1 MRTQT
6 KHCLR
11 LVFRTVRCAAMAEA
25 VINGKARSLAIIR
38 QIRWRH
44 IRRELLAAPV
54 TFVLLSALPRLHP
67 ALSWNVYG
75 SSRDTR
81 LLWRQDSRQL
91 HEITTMEIGLRVA
104 TALLQPYYAADREE
118 RWFRDG
124 TTTSFQATWRSALFA
139 LAHLPS
145 GQKLHVIFTTF
156 VGGLWL
162 SHLYRRHGLEEAII
176 QHATHDLLV
185 ASGAIGLTTAAKL
198 SPRLRIAIG

>member
-1 MRTQT
+1 MQLHHRMYRKAFQT
-6 KHCLR
+6 AHLIA
-11 LVFRTVRCAAMAEA
+11 LTDAA
-25 VINGKARSLAIIR
+25 IHGKARSLAIIR

-54 TFVLLSALPRLHP
+54 TFVMLSALPRLHP
-67 ALSWNVYG
+67 ALSWTIYG
-75 SSRDTR
+75 SRQDTR
-81 LLWRQDSRQL
+81 PLWQQDSRQL
-91 HEITTMEIGLRVA
+91 HELTTMKIGLRAA

-145 GQKLHVIFTTF
+145 GQKLHVIITMF

-162 SHLYRRHGLEEAII
+162 SHLYRRHGLEEAIV
-176 QHATHDLLV
+176 QHAAHNLLV
-185 ASGAIGLTTAAKL
+185 ASGAIGLTAAAKL